1 MLLCGHKCKLQP
13 KNRLDNTINMLHLV
27 IILIVCTCTSL
38 YPLTLCMIP
47 AECKCC
53 EKKELSS
60 HESHFESTKCVKC
73 F

>member
-1 MLLCGHKCKLQP
+1 MLLSGHKCKLQL
-13 KNRLDNTINMLHLV
+13 KIGWRLPLHLV

-38 YPLTLCMIP
+38 YALTLCMIP